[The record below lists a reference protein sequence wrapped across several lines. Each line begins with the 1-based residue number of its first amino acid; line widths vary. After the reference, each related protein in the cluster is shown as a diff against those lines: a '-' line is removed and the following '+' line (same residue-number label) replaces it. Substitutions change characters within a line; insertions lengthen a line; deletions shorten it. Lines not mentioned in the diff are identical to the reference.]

1 MNNIGKNK
9 GTYLVMLLLCIIIVG
24 TILIGYR
31 GINKSKEIENK
42 IALSNDVIED
52 GNIKIVRQSKFNLFD
67 ITYEDDI
74 IEITSGD
81 KEGVFE
87 LFESDLK
94 AIYSMDGYKF
104 EGVEGDNIYFV
115 RNFDGVEYEPNKY
128 VIGINNN
135 KLAIYKTDDSGE
147 MILCTDSSEVST
159 VGIGE
164 IYIENLPHEDVKLI
178 GIGDS
183 NRFQFDTFE
192 QAIEAIRA
200 LFYS

>member
-1 MNNIGKNK
+1 MKNIGKNK
-9 GTYLVMLLLCIIIVG
+9 STYLVMLLLCIIIVG

-42 IALSNDVIED
+42 IALSNEVIED
-52 GNIKIVRQSKFNLFD
+52 GNIKIVRQSKFKLFD

-104 EGVEGDNIYFV
+104 RGVEGDNIYFV
-115 RNFDGVEYEPNKY
+115 RNFDGVKYEPNKY
-128 VIGINNN
+128 IVGIDNK

-147 MILCTDSSEVST
+147 LILCTDSPGEST

-178 GIGDS
+178 GIGDY
-183 NRFQFDTFE
+183 NRFQFDTLE